1 MTKACHDAGLA
12 GVSLHTLRHT
22 FASRLVM
29 AGVDTRTVQVLGG
42 WLDLSSHLSP
52 GHCTEAIER
61 IVESFPPGFPPCQKQ
76 EPLLNLQSDW

>member
-1 MTKACHDAGLA
+1 MTKACHDAGLT

-42 WLDLSSHLSP
+42 WLDLSLVQRYSHLSP
-52 GHCTEAIER
+52 GHC
-61 IVESFPPGFPPCQKQ
+61 VSFPVKETLPKENFW
-76 EPLLNLQSDW
+76 L